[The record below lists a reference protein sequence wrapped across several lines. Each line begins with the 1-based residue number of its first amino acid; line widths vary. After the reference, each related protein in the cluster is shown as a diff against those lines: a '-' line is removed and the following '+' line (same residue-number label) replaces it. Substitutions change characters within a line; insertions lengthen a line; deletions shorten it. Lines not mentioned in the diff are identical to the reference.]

1 MLILDLAQ
9 SVVENKGW
17 DNHEDTFE
25 ESLRRELVQ
34 LKKENE
40 FLKEDLKQLTDAY
53 YKAIGIKYE
62 SG

>member
-1 MLILDLAQ
+1 MDLAQ
-9 SVVENKGW
+9 LEAEDKGW

-53 YKAIGIKYE
+53 YKAIGVKYE